1 MVMTEVTKDHL
12 YEHYKGGRYLVLF
25 IADESTNERI
35 GNKVVVYV
43 SLTFGVVKCRDES
56 EFTEIVEWPDGSK
69 KQRFIPVG

>member
-1 MVMTEVTKDHL
+1 
-12 YEHYKGGRYLVLF
+12 VLF

-56 EFTEIVEWPDGSK
+56 EFIEIVEWPDGSK
-69 KQRFIPVG
+69 KQRFIPVE